1 MRVLSLLFPLFLLV
15 YFNTAAQEDVLLTP
29 AAPTEGPDATVYV
42 CDSVVFTDFAATEQ
56 GYWLFEPASPRPEEA
71 QVIVFLHGYG
81 GYNPMIYGAWIRH
94 LVRQGNIVIYPRYQK
109 HLFSPRAEEFV
120 PNTVKGILDALQQ
133 LQEPGHVRPITE
145 TISLVGHSYGGVIA
159 SNLAIH
165 YEEYGIPKP
174 GAVMLCSPGSGR
186 LSGGVLDSYEAMP
199 PDVDLLVM
207 VSVND
212 HVVGEIFGRR
222 VFNEAIHTPTRN
234 LVVQHPD
241 DRGHPAVEAG
251 HNESYAL
258 DIAFDN
264 GVRNITA
271 KRALRTAKTDVV
283 DHYGYWKLFDALL
296 ACHRAGAHCQVAFG
310 NTELQKSLGL
320 WSNGDPI
327 RSLEVLTPEAIGKP
341 VGNTES
347 AQGN

>member
-1 MRVLSLLFPLFLLV
+1 MLFLLFLLLC
-15 YFNTAAQEDVLLTP
+15 FNVTAQEDVLLAP
-29 AAPTEGPDATVYV
+29 AAPDYGPGAPVYA
-42 CDSVVFTDFAATEQ
+42 CDSVVFSDFAATEE
-56 GYWLFEPASPRPEEA
+56 GYWLFEPTSPTPEEA

-120 PNTVKGILDALQQ
+120 PNTAKGILDALQQ

-145 TISLVGHSYGGVIA
+145 TISMVGHSYGGVIA

-165 YEEYGIPKP
+165 YEKYGIPKP

-199 PDVDLLVM
+199 DDVDLLVM

-212 HVVGEIFGRR
+212 HVVGEAFGRR
-222 VFNEAIHTPTRN
+222 VFEEAIHTPNRN

-241 DRGHPAVEAG
+241 DRGQPSVEAG

-258 DIAFDN
+258 DTAFDS

-271 KRALRTAKTDVV
+271 KRALRIAKTDVV

-296 ACHRAGAHCQVAFG
+296 ACNRTGTHCEVAFG
-310 NTELQKSLGL
+310 NTECQQSLGS
-320 WSNGDPI
+320 WSNGEPI
-327 RSLEVLTPEAIGKP
+327 NCLEVLTPEAIGKP
-341 VGNTES
+341 VYNIEN